1 MASSATFSTL
11 VLSSSFATQC
21 NVSNRHHQSCFLS
34 SPPKIPIFSIPK
46 PVSLK
51 LTSLLSKTPTFFTIP
66 KSSESDA
73 AVVDVEPDNVE
84 PEPEP
89 EAAPEPEPEPA
100 SVVEASK
107 EEPKREEIFA
117 VVMIGG
123 RQYIVFP
130 GRYLYT
136 QRLKGAN
143 VNDKV
148 GDSDFFYVFLDPLVK
163 FYLLQEL
170 LSLLKYMNSLHGQ
183 AWLKQACSRDVVC
196 NVVLLLAF
204 FNYMAYVVMH
214 NLPVTMWRG
223 EKGKQPKVVPNNW
236 NILWLPLSWRG
247 REMAMLLSFLVVLAF
262 AYKFCSITVME
273 GTELVL
279 GIWVLLIKIVII
291 DQIDFVSQIVLN
303 KVLLVGTKTTTYIG
317 KPVVT
322 NAAVHAVV
330 EEQGLNP
337 KVVVFKYKKKKNYRR
352 NIGHRQV

>member
-1 MASSATFSTL
+1 MASSATFSTW
-11 VLSSSFATQC
+11 VLSSSLATQC

-34 SPPKIPIFSIPK
+34 SPPKTPIFSIPK

-51 LTSLLSKTPTFFTIP
+51 LTSPPLLSKTPTFFTIP

-73 AVVDVEPDNVE
+73 AVVDVETDNVE

-148 GDSDFFYVFLDPLVK
+148 GDSDFLRFLRSSCEILFTSGTVIFVEVFEFLARSSMVNC
-163 FYLLQEL
+163 QEGPAICR
-170 LSLLKYMNSLHGQ
+170 SKEHNEVF
-183 AWLKQACSRDVVC
+183 AC
-196 NVVLLLAF
+196 
-204 FNYMAYVVMH
+204 YI
-214 NLPVTMWRG
+214 
-223 EKGKQPKVVPNNW
+223 EKTP
-236 NILWLPLSWRG
+236 
-247 REMAMLLSFLVVLAF
+247 
-262 AYKFCSITVME
+262 
-273 GTELVL
+273 
-279 GIWVLLIKIVII
+279 
-291 DQIDFVSQIVLN
+291 DIVLN

-352 NIGHRQV
+352 NIGHRQPNTRIRITGITGYQDYPAVTLES

>member
-21 NVSNRHHQSCFLS
+21 NVANRHHQSCFLS

-148 GDSDFFYVFLDPLVK
+148 GDSDFLRFLRSSCEILFASGTVIFVEVFE
-163 FYLLQEL
+163 F
-170 LSLLKYMNSLHGQ
+170 
-183 AWLKQACSRDVVC
+183 
-196 NVVLLLAF
+196 LARSS
-204 FNYMAYVVMH
+204 M
-214 NLPVTMWRG
+214 
-223 EKGKQPKVVPNNW
+223 
-236 NILWLPLSWRG
+236 
-247 REMAMLLSFLVVLAF
+247 
-262 AYKFCSITVME
+262 ITVME

-279 GIWVLLIKIVII
+279 GIWVLSIKIVII

-352 NIGHRQV
+352 NIGHRQ

>member
-46 PVSLK
+46 PISLK

-143 VNDKV
+143 VNDK
-148 GDSDFFYVFLDPLVK
+148 
-163 FYLLQEL
+163 YL
-170 LSLLKYMNSLHGQ
+170 NSLHGQ
-183 AWLKQACSRDVVC
+183 AWLKQACSRYVVC

-204 FNYMAYVVMH
+204 FNYMAYLVMH
-214 NLPVTMWRG
+214 NLPVTIWRG

-236 NILWLPLSWRG
+236 NILWLPLSSRG
-247 REMAMLLSFLVVLAF
+247 REMAMVLSFLVVLAF

-279 GIWVLLIKIVII
+279 GIWVLSIKI
-291 DQIDFVSQIVLN
+291 IVLN

-352 NIGHRQV
+352 NIGHRQPNTRIRITGITGYQDYPAVTLES

>member
-21 NVSNRHHQSCFLS
+21 NVSNRHHQSCFHS

-148 GDSDFFYVFLDPLVK
+148 GDSDFLRFLRSSCEILFISGTVIFVEVFEFLARSSMKALGINIKHSGMHLADT
-163 FYLLQEL
+163 F
-170 LSLLKYMNSLHGQ
+170 
-183 AWLKQACSRDVVC
+183 
-196 NVVLLLAF
+196 VLGTA
-204 FNYMAYVVMH
+204 
-214 NLPVTMWRG
+214 
-223 EKGKQPKVVPNNW
+223 
-236 NILWLPLSWRG
+236 
-247 REMAMLLSFLVVLAF
+247 
-262 AYKFCSITVME
+262 ITVMV

-279 GIWVLLIKIVII
+279 GIWVLSIKIVII